1 MENSIHQRRICLC
14 AAAAHSEEKHRENEY
29 ETDIFLS
36 DRPHAIFFLLPSSD
50 ESTCEIFLFVL
61 YHMKN
66 PRLFYRKKVSQ
77 TIENI
82 FFHEKQLFLFFK
94 NIMVI
99 MKKNSFDPENQ
110 AGSERGTVMNRLFDT
125 SVNVGLRQ
133 FYVLGAAGSI
143 GNLFGFVGNVYIYGL
158 SAPTIFCALC
168 TLVIFGMTFWGIRSR
183 HVKRAAYVIITLITF
198 FEFPILY
205 YIYQTGTIVYMVLAM
220 VAIATFLPTTAAV
233 IFGCL
238 AFLVDMSAVIL
249 AYYHPVDVELVTA
262 ESELNSTVCSLMIVL
277 FSVFTITIILNVQ
290 QKKQAEELT
299 SLSRQLE
306 QAADHDALT
315 GLYNRR
321 YLNRYLERLAQKGKK
336 DVYAALIDLDFFK
349 KVNDEYGHAFGDEVL
364 IEFARILERNLIA
377 DGIAVR
383 FGGEEFMLILPDV
396 TEEEIRHMLAKM
408 SADYRLFGKQKKN
421 RAFTFSCG
429 VEQFADGMDVSDV
442 YRQADEKLYLA
453 KERGRDR
460 VIINR

>member
-1 MENSIHQRRICLC
+1 
-14 AAAAHSEEKHRENEY
+14 
-29 ETDIFLS
+29 
-36 DRPHAIFFLLPSSD
+36 
-50 ESTCEIFLFVL
+50 
-61 YHMKN
+61 
-66 PRLFYRKKVSQ
+66 
-77 TIENI
+77 
-82 FFHEKQLFLFFK
+82 
-94 NIMVI
+94 
-99 MKKNSFDPENQ
+99 
-110 AGSERGTVMNRLFDT
+110 MNRLFDT

-220 VAIATFLPTTAAV
+220 VAIATSGRIAREV
-233 IFGCL
+233 RHGSRS
-238 AFLVDMSAVIL
+238 VD
-249 AYYHPVDVELVTA
+249 
-262 ESELNSTVCSLMIVL
+262 
-277 FSVFTITIILNVQ
+277 
-290 QKKQAEELT
+290 
-299 SLSRQLE
+299 
-306 QAADHDALT
+306 

-421 RAFTFSCG
+421 RVFTFSCG

>member
-1 MENSIHQRRICLC
+1 
-14 AAAAHSEEKHRENEY
+14 
-29 ETDIFLS
+29 
-36 DRPHAIFFLLPSSD
+36 
-50 ESTCEIFLFVL
+50 
-61 YHMKN
+61 
-66 PRLFYRKKVSQ
+66 
-77 TIENI
+77 
-82 FFHEKQLFLFFK
+82 
-94 NIMVI
+94 
-99 MKKNSFDPENQ
+99 
-110 AGSERGTVMNRLFDT
+110 MNRLFDT

-262 ESELNSTVCSLMIVL
+262 ESELNSTICSLMIIL
-277 FSVFTITIILNVQ
+277 FSVFT
-290 QKKQAEELT
+290 
-299 SLSRQLE
+299 RQLE

-442 YRQADEKLYLA
+442 YRQADEKLYFA
-453 KERGRDR
+453 KENGRDC
-460 VIINR
+460 ICFENT

>member
-1 MENSIHQRRICLC
+1 
-14 AAAAHSEEKHRENEY
+14 
-29 ETDIFLS
+29 
-36 DRPHAIFFLLPSSD
+36 
-50 ESTCEIFLFVL
+50 
-61 YHMKN
+61 
-66 PRLFYRKKVSQ
+66 
-77 TIENI
+77 
-82 FFHEKQLFLFFK
+82 
-94 NIMVI
+94 
-99 MKKNSFDPENQ
+99 
-110 AGSERGTVMNRLFDT
+110 MNRLFDT

-262 ESELNSTVCSLMIVL
+262 ESELNSTICSLMIVL
-277 FSVFTITIILNVQ
+277 FSVFTISIILNVQ
-290 QKKQAEELT
+290 QKK
-299 SLSRQLE
+299 

-396 TEEEIRHMLAKM
+396 TEEEIRRMLAKVR
-408 SADYRLFGKQKKN
+408 ADYILFGKQKKN

-460 VIINR
+460 VIIDR

>member
-1 MENSIHQRRICLC
+1 
-14 AAAAHSEEKHRENEY
+14 
-29 ETDIFLS
+29 
-36 DRPHAIFFLLPSSD
+36 
-50 ESTCEIFLFVL
+50 
-61 YHMKN
+61 
-66 PRLFYRKKVSQ
+66 
-77 TIENI
+77 
-82 FFHEKQLFLFFK
+82 
-94 NIMVI
+94 
-99 MKKNSFDPENQ
+99 
-110 AGSERGTVMNRLFDT
+110 MNRLFDT

-364 IEFARILERNLIA
+364 IEFARIL
-377 DGIAVR
+377 D
-383 FGGEEFMLILPDV
+383 LPDV

-460 VIINR
+460 VIIDR